1 MVVVVAVGRDAEFP
15 GRLIWPWKSSFPLW
29 KWSRASIQGPH
40 LRLPPPSLYARGGRR
55 EEASYLFSRRILSSC
70 WSPLHNK
77 KILFFLFNY
86 RTASWIHFHL
96 FIFYRFSFFLSYLS
110 TRRQNFMAI
119 WNGSNFTLRLPA
131 SFCVTFDWLALK
143 CLSLNLLGRAT
154 ISIPSLKNG
163 STLSSSGRSSC
174 VGRTTTSVEIGS
186 HLMCLTVCWKK
197 ALVVF
202 RLSRGGGWHTRCF
215 KYVRCSKHVTT
226 SLKTVVGGC

>member
-1 MVVVVAVGRDAEFP
+1 MKPSLD
-15 GRLIWPWKSSFPLW
+15 
-29 KWSRASIQGPH
+29 SR
-40 LRLPPPSLYARGGRR
+40 PPPSFASTIFVCKRR
-55 EEASYLFSRRILSSC
+55 KKRRSIISLFTSHSFELLISASQQKKFSSSF
-70 WSPLHNK
+70 SIIEPPVE
-77 KILFFLFNY
+77 
-86 RTASWIHFHL
+86 
-96 FIFYRFSFFLSYLS
+96 FIFTFLYSIGPLSLFLSYLS

-202 RLSRGGGWHTRCF
+202 RLPRGGGWHTRCF

>member
-96 FIFYRFSFFLSYLS
+96 FIFYRSSLSFFILSFHTTTKFYGDMK
-110 TRRQNFMAI
+110 RVKFHAP
-119 WNGSNFTLRLPA
+119 FTGVLLCDFRLTCVEVSFTKSPWTGHNLDSVTQKRCCRHLDVLR
-131 SFCVTFDWLALK
+131 VW
-143 CLSLNLLGRAT
+143 
-154 ISIPSLKNG
+154 
-163 STLSSSGRSSC
+163 
-174 VGRTTTSVEIGS
+174 VGR
-186 HLMCLTVCWKK
+186 
-197 ALVVF
+197 
-202 RLSRGGGWHTRCF
+202 RLL
-215 KYVRCSKHVTT
+215 
-226 SLKTVVGGC
+226 LKSEAI